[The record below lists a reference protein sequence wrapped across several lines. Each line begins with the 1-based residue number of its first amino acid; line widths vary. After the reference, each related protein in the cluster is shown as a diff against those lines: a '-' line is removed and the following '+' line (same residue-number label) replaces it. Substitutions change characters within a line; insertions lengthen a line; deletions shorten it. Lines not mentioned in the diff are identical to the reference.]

1 MEVVKAWSGA
11 SDAEVVAAPGAVE
24 GGCGRRGRNIRRA
37 VLWQL
42 VVAQEA
48 PYGMCQVVVAPQRE
62 QGSAT
67 RSGSGGFGV
76 DRVNTPSF
84 GGFVDSGEHS
94 LFPRGLSG
102 ARTRGAAR
110 RKLFGWRRCG
120 AGRQA
125 SIETLEQS
133 YQGCHGAR

>member
-1 MEVVKAWSGA
+1 MKAWSGA
-11 SDAEVVAAPGAVE
+11 SDAEVVGAPGAVE
-24 GGCGRRGRNIRRA
+24 GGCGWRGRNIRRA

-67 RSGSGGFGV
+67 RSGLGGFGV

-84 GGFVDSGEHS
+84 RGF
-94 LFPRGLSG
+94 RGLGRTQFVSHRFFRGANSRSG
-102 ARTRGAAR
+102 AEEVVRVSQMRCGQAGKHRDTRTIISGLAR
-110 RKLFGWRRCG
+110 R
-120 AGRQA
+120 
-125 SIETLEQS
+125 
-133 YQGCHGAR
+133 